1 MGPRDFVVLVS
12 VNIELSFSYLDTL
25 PMKKDE
31 RKIMIEAPATL
42 YKGDDV
48 QKNRCLEGDNIRRG

>member
-25 PMKKDE
+25 PMKKEE

-48 QKNRCLEGDNIRRG
+48 QKYRCLEGDNIRRG